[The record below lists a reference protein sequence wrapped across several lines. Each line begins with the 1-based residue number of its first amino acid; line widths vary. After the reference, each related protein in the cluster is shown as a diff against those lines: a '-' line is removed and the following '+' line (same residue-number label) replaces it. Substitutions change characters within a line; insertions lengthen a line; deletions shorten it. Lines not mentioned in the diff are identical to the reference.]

1 MEVICEEFRDIK
13 RKALEVPKSTEQLF
27 ENGEYM
33 LSVKKDI
40 VAILGERIRETLK
53 TTGVLMELDTNLKSE
68 HLKLQIEAVSL
79 YHSINNV
86 FEWNA
91 SNHEIYKIQF
101 EEKLIFVTKQLDEK
115 LKELAPH
122 LAVINDMTETE
133 KFQVI
138 LNYKFKLLIIK

>member
-1 MEVICEEFRDIK
+1 MEIICEEFRDIK

-40 VAILGERIRETLK
+40 IDLLGERIRDTLR
-53 TTGVLMELDTNLKSE
+53 TTGVLMELGPQLHAD
-68 HLKLQIEAVSL
+68 HLSLQIEAVSL

-86 FEWNA
+86 FESNA
-91 SNHEIYKIQF
+91 SNHELYKIQF

-115 LKELAPH
+115 LKEMAPH

-133 KFQVI
+133 KFQV
-138 LNYKFKLLIIK
+138 N